1 MPNERTLKLLEF
13 DKVRESVGQLAAS
26 DRARREITESV
37 PSFDEFEI
45 KRNLS
50 LTREADLMLNKFA
63 LNPVVS
69 FDDID
74 EVLEKA
80 GKDSTLSMGE
90 LLKVGRL
97 LRSARIAK
105 TTIESA
111 PEEITLLKSIT
122 ENVMFD
128 RSLEKNIFDCIL
140 SDTEMSD
147 NASEK
152 LFALRKKILNLN
164 VKLKEK
170 LLSYTR
176 SNNSSKYL
184 QDNLVT
190 VREGRYVLPVK
201 SECRANVPGLVHDK
215 SATGSTVFIEP
226 FAIVELNNELK
237 FAISEEQSEVERILY
252 EFSKRVALS
261 ADMLFVCQNLCT
273 ILDEVFCKAKY
284 SIKIKGVFPE
294 ISDKK
299 QVFLMQSRHPLIDK
313 DKVVPV
319 DIELGDKYGILLIT
333 GPNTGGKTVSL
344 KTVGLFCLMAYFGLY
359 LPCREARLHV
369 FDDIFCDIGDEQSI
383 ENELSTFSSH
393 INNIIGITEKMT
405 DESLVLL
412 DEVGGG
418 TDPTE
423 GAALAVGIV
432 KFIEKKRALAL
443 LTTHYSELKEYAL
456 ISPYAE
462 NACMQ
467 FNEKTLAPTYKLII
481 GMPGTSNAL
490 KTAKR
495 LGLNEF
501 IINEALNALSEEKI
515 RFENILQN
523 AERIKN
529 ESIAEL
535 EETKK
540 LKNIAQ
546 AERIELEEKRAKLDA
561 AMEKIKSNAAA
572 ETKRLV
578 ANSVEKANEIIDQMK
593 QIMQQADE
601 ASMLEAKKLR
611 SGLED
616 LSYKLNEEKNV
627 VVCEDI
633 ADEEILPGKIVVIK
647 SLGATGT
654 VKSVNHKRRE
664 AEISVGAV
672 KTKIPFDD
680 LGKPVLSDGK
690 RYDKVKRDAFKNSHD
705 KTASIAKRISV
716 KRSGAESAS
725 SGFSEIEVKVLGM
738 TVSEAIEA
746 IEPYIISMH
755 GEDGAKILKIVHGK
769 GTGALAKGI
778 QGYLKKNPLIS
789 EFRYGR
795 YGEGD
800 NGVTFAT
807 VK

>member
-1 MPNERTLKLLEF
+1 MLNERTINLLEF
-13 DKVRESVGQLAAS
+13 DKVKESVGALSAS
-26 DRARREITESV
+26 ERARKQITESA
-37 PSFDEFEI
+37 PSFDVYEI
-45 KRNLS
+45 ERNLA
-50 LTREADLMLNKFA
+50 LTREADMMLNKFA
-63 LNPVVS
+63 LNPVVA

-74 EVLEKA
+74 DVLEKSK
-80 GKDSTLSMGE
+80 KDSVLSMGE

-97 LRSARIAK
+97 LRSARIAQS
-105 TTIESA
+105 TVASA
-111 PEEITLLKSIT
+111 PEEIVLLKSVT
-122 ENVMFD
+122 ENIVLD

-140 SDTEMSD
+140 SDNEMSD
-147 NASEK
+147 NASDK
-152 LFALRKKILNLN
+152 LFALRRKILNLN

-176 SNNSSKYL
+176 NNNSSKYL

-201 SECRANVPGLVHDK
+201 SECRGNVPGLMHDK

-237 FAISEEQSEVERILY
+237 FAVSEEQAEVERILY

-261 ADMLFVCQNLCT
+261 ADMLYVSQNACT
-273 ILDEVFCKAKY
+273 ILDIVFCKAKY
-284 SIKIKGVFPE
+284 SIKINGVFPE

-299 QVFLMQSRHPLIDK
+299 QIFLSQSRHPLIDK

-319 DIELGDKYGILLIT
+319 DIELGEKFGILLIT

-359 LPCREARLHV
+359 LPCTEARLHV

-393 INNIIGITEKMT
+393 INNIIDITEKMT
-405 DESLVLL
+405 ENSLVLL

-432 KFIEKKRALAL
+432 KYIEKKKALAL

-456 ISPYAE
+456 ISSYAE

-467 FNEKTLAPTYKLII
+467 FDENTLKPTYKLII

-495 LGLNEF
+495 LGLNDF
-501 IINEALNALSEEKI
+501 IINEAKFALSEEKV

-523 AERIKN
+523 AEKIKN
-529 ESIAEL
+529 ESISEL
-535 EETKK
+535 EETRK
-540 LKNIAQ
+540 LKHIAQ
-546 AERIELEEKRAKLDA
+546 IERAEIAEKQAKLDA
-561 AMEKIKSNAAA
+561 ALEKIKSNAAA

-578 ANSVEKANEIIDQMK
+578 SNSVEKANDIIEQMK
-593 QIMQQADE
+593 QALLRADE
-601 ASMLEAKKLR
+601 AALLEAKKLR

-616 LSYKLNEEKNV
+616 LAYRLNEEKNV
-627 VVCEDI
+627 VICEDI
-633 ADEEILPGKIVVIK
+633 TDGEIAPGKTVIVK

-654 VKSVNHKRRE
+654 VKTINSKRRE
-664 AEISVGAV
+664 AEILVGAV
-672 KTKIPFDD
+672 KTKISFDD
-680 LGKPVLSDGK
+680 LGKPVKQSEFDERGK
-690 RYDKVKRDAFKNSHD
+690 
-705 KTASIAKRISV
+705 IAKKNV
-716 KRSGAESAS
+716 KFHAKSDKSTSNNSGGDSSS

-746 IEPYIISMH
+746 IEPYIISMNN
-755 GEDGAKILKIVHGK
+755 ENGAKILKIVHGK
-769 GTGALAKGI
+769 GTGALARGI
-778 QGYLKKNPLIS
+778 QNYLKKNSLVS

-807 VK
+807 IK